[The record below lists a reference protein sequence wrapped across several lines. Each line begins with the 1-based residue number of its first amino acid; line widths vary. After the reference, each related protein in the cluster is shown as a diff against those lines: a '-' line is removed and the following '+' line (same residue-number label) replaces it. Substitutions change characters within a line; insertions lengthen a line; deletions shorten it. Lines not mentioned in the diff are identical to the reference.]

1 MATMAQIE
9 DAAKRYAAAR
19 GILADICGAFNLD
32 LAQAKGR
39 YVGKLKKAVALA
51 KEREAELA
59 GMIEESGELFV
70 KPKTV
75 VFHGV
80 KVGFQKAKGKL
91 EFDDADQVLKLIRKH
106 FPEQADVLIN
116 TKETPAK
123 EALAQLSAAELKRL
137 GITVVE
143 SGDQLVIKDT
153 TSEVDK
159 MVEALLKDEV
169 AEAA

>member
-9 DAAKRYAAAR
+9 DAAKRYSAAR

-32 LAQAKGR
+32 LRDAKLK

-59 GMIEESGELFV
+59 GMLEQSTELFV

-80 KVGFQKAKGKL
+80 KVGFKKAKGKI
-91 EFDDADQVLKLIRKH
+91 EFDDADQVVKLIRKH
-106 FPEQADVLIN
+106 FPEQADILIN
-116 TKETPAK
+116 TTELPAK
-123 EALAQLSAAELKRL
+123 QALEQLTAAELKRL

-143 SGDQLVIKDT
+143 SGDQVVIKDT

-159 MVEALLKDEV
+159 MVEALLKDESE
-169 AEAA
+169 EA

>member
-9 DAAKRYAAAR
+9 EATKRYAAAR
-19 GILADICGAFNLD
+19 GTLADICGAFNQD
-32 LAQAKGR
+32 LAQAKSKYLGR
-39 YVGKLKKAVALA
+39 LKKAVALA
-51 KEREAELA
+51 KEREAELTV
-59 GMIEESGELFV
+59 MIEESGELFV
-70 KPKTV
+70 RPKTV

-116 TKETPAK
+116 TREVPAK

-143 SGDQLVIKDT
+143 SGDQIVIKDT

>member
-19 GILADICGAFNLD
+19 GILAEICGAFNLD
-32 LAQAKGR
+32 LVQAKAK
-39 YVGKLKKAVALA
+39 YVGKLKRAVAVA

-59 GMIEESGELFV
+59 GMLEESGELFV
-70 KPKTV
+70 RPKTV

-91 EFDDADQVLKLIRKH
+91 EFDDPDQVLKLIRKH

-137 GITVVE
+137 GITVVD
-143 SGDQLVIKDT
+143 SGDQVVIKDT

-159 MVEALLKDEV
+159 MVEALLKDE
-169 AEAA
+169 AEGS

>member
-1 MATMAQIE
+1 MASMAQIE
-9 DAAKRYAAAR
+9 DAAKRYSAAR

-32 LAQAKGR
+32 LAEAKRR

-51 KEREAELA
+51 KEREAELS
-59 GMIEESGELFV
+59 GMLEQSAELFV

-106 FPEQADVLIN
+106 FPEQADILIN
-116 TKETPAK
+116 TQETPAK
-123 EALAQLSAAELKRL
+123 KALEQLSAAELKRL

-143 SGDQLVIKDT
+143 SGDQVLIKDT

-159 MVEALLKDEV
+159 MVEALLKDESED
-169 AEAA
+169 A

>member
-59 GMIEESGELFV
+59 GMI
-70 KPKTV
+70 
-75 VFHGV
+75 